1 MQWFISIVAGIAV
14 GVAWLTIWALSLR
27 SFGIAVFSRRPED
40 RIRRRERIKQMG
52 KLWYI
57 LIFGVA
63 GSGLAVGLAIA
74 AADFLGRISHGW
86 VSEIGKL
93 VFLSLIVGLF
103 QGARIWN
110 EAFRDPVPFPP
121 NYPPPK

>member
-1 MQWFISIVAGIAV
+1 VQWFISIIAGIAV
-14 GVAWLTIWALSLR
+14 GIAWLAIWALSLR
-27 SFGIAVFSRRPED
+27 PFGIAVFSRRPED

-74 AADFLGRISHGW
+74 AADFLGHISHGW
-86 VSEIGKL
+86 VTEIGKL
-93 VFLSLIVGLF
+93 VFLSLIVGWL
-103 QGARIWN
+103 QGARTWG
-110 EAFRDPVPFPP
+110 EAFRDPAPFPP
-121 NYPPPK
+121 N

>member
-1 MQWFISIVAGIAV
+1 VQWLISIVAGIAV
-14 GVAWLTIWALSLR
+14 GVAWLAIWALSLR
-27 SFGIAVFSRRPED
+27 SFGIAVFSRRAED

-74 AADFLGRISHGW
+74 TADFLGHISHGW

-93 VFLSLIVGLF
+93 VFLSVIVGWL
-103 QGARIWN
+103 QGARTWS

-121 NYPPPK
+121 NYPQPK